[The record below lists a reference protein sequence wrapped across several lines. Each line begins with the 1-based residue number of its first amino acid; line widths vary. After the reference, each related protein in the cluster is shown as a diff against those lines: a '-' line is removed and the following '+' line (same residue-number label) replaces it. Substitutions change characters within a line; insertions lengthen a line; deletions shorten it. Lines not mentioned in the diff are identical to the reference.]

1 MSLRKMT
8 QVSIPIKTIFVSVFL
23 AQLLLFPTPCYS
35 ESVNSLSIYIST
47 PEELAVWLSR
57 NLTYEFTF
65 GGKRPQTL
73 QEFLDSKSGNCED
86 FANLASELLTRNGI
100 NNEVIVL
107 RFRGIRI
114 HHALCIWKG
123 KDGTYGFISNEKLY
137 KTNETSLEGA
147 VAKNFANCV
156 KILKYSEA
164 RIVWRY

>member
-1 MSLRKMT
+1 MPPRNMT
-8 QVSIPIKTIFVSVFL
+8 RASVPVKIILVLIFLSQF
-23 AQLLLFPTPCYS
+23 LLFPAPCYS
-35 ESVNSLSIYIST
+35 ESVNSLSVYIST
-47 PEELAVWLSR
+47 PEELAVWISR

-107 RFRGIRI
+107 RFNGIQI
-114 HHALCIWKG
+114 HHAICIWKD
-123 KDGTYGFISNEKLY
+123 KNGTYSFISNEKLY
-137 KTNETSLEGA
+137 KTDETSLENT
-147 VAKNFANCV
+147 VAKFFPSCA

-164 RIVWRY
+164 RIAWL